1 MDWNEIEG
9 DWKRYKGNIREQWG
23 NLTDEELD
31 EINGNQ
37 HSFEAKLQERYHLT
51 PEQVRAEIDEWRQ
64 KILRNL

>member
-31 EINGNQ
+31 EIDGNRRR
-37 HSFEAKLQERYHLT
+37 FETTLQDRYHLT
-51 PEQVRAEIDEWRQ
+51 PEQVRAQIDEWYQ
-64 KILRNL
+64 KLLRNL